1 MSKARDLA
9 NAGTALTT
17 VSATELGYLD
27 GVTSAVQT
35 QINSKIGQSTAIN
48 PTIVDAKGD
57 IIAATAA
64 DTVARLAVGANDTV
78 LVADS
83 STATGLKWAAPATP
97 PSPTKS
103 FSLLNSGGT
112 AMSGSNSI
120 TISGISNMDDI
131 YIFVNQWGSN
141 NGNQLGLRINADST
155 NKYGFAGMKQY
166 YDTSTN
172 NQAIP
177 TLIGIAPN
185 GQGYIE
191 LGGENGQTY
200 TRFTSSIRI
209 SGGATSGVKM
219 IQVISGT
226 NRYQG
231 SAVSGMGQYTG
242 TSTVSSVTLFST
254 YPENFSTGTI
264 YVYGAN

>member
-35 QINSKIGQSTAIN
+35 QINSKITGSSAIA

-57 IIAATAA
+57 LIAASAA

-97 PSPTKS
+97 ATTKS

-120 TISGISNMDDI
+120 TISGISNMDEI
-131 YIFVNQWGSN
+131 YIFVNQWGST

-155 NKYGFAGMKQY
+155 NKYGFAGMSQTFN
-166 YDTSTN
+166 TSTS

-177 TLIGIAPN
+177 TLLGIAPN
-185 GQGYIE
+185 GQSYIE
-191 LGGENGQTY
+191 LGGQNGFNY

-219 IQVISGT
+219 VQVISGT
-226 NRYQG
+226 NAYNG
-231 SAVSGMGQYTG
+231 SAASGMGQYTG